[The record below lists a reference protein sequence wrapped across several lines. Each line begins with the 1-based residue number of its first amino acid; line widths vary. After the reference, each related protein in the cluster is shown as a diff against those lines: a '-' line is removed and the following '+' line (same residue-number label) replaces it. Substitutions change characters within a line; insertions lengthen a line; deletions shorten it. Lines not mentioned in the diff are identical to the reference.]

1 MKYPQNRRVVITGLG
16 MVTPAGLTAE
26 STWKSLL
33 AGESAVGP
41 ITKFDASEFACKIAA
56 EVKGFDPLVA
66 MDAKDVKRTDIF
78 IQYGMVATA
87 EAMADAGLT
96 ELTEEQKLRAGV
108 ILGSGIGGFNEIES
122 TVLTLNERGPRRVS
136 PFFIPSMLINLLS
149 GQASIKYGLKGP
161 NLSVVTA
168 CATGAHAVGDAM
180 HIIKRGEADIMVAGG
195 AEAGITKSAV
205 AGFGSARAL
214 STKFNDTPE
223 KASRPYDEDRDGFV
237 IAEGAGV
244 LVLEEYEHA
253 KARGATIYAEVA
265 GFGQTGD
272 AYHLTSPA
280 EDGDG
285 AKRAMSLAL
294 EFAGLKGS
302 DVDYTNSHGTSTP
315 MGDGIESRAIE
326 SVLGSDA
333 VVSST
338 KSMIGHTLGAAGGI
352 ETAICLLAMRD
363 GMAPPTINLEN
374 PSEDCNLD
382 YVTEGAR
389 KMNIDVVMNNSFGF
403 GGTNASLV
411 LTKVKD

>member
-1 MKYPQNRRVVITGLG
+1 MKNPQNRRVVVTGLG
-16 MVTPAGLTAE
+16 MVTPAGLNAE

-41 ITKFDASEFACKIAA
+41 ITKFDASEYACKIAA
-56 EVKGFDPLVA
+56 EVKNFDPLVA
-66 MDAKDVKRTDIF
+66 MDAKDVKRTDVF

-87 EAMADAGLT
+87 EAMEDAGLT
-96 ELTEEQKLRAGV
+96 ELSEAQKLRAGV

-122 TVLTLNERGPRRVS
+122 TVQTLNERGPRRVS
-136 PFFIPSMLINLLS
+136 PFFIPSMLINLLP
-149 GQASIKYGLKGP
+149 GQVSIRYGLKGP

-195 AEAGITKSAV
+195 AEAGITRSAV
-205 AGFGSARAL
+205 AGFGAARAL
-214 STKFNDTPE
+214 STGFNDTPE
-223 KASRPYDEDRDGFV
+223 KASRPYDKDRDGFV

-244 LVLEEYEHA
+244 VVLEEYEHA
-253 KARGATIYAEVA
+253 KARGAQIYGEVV
-265 GFGQTGD
+265 GFAQTGD
-272 AYHLTSPA
+272 AYHLTSPS

-294 EFAGLKGS
+294 EYAGLAGA
-302 DVDYTNSHGTSTP
+302 DVDYVNAHGTSTP
-315 MGDGIESRAIE
+315 VGDGIESRAIE
-326 SVLGSDA
+326 AVIGESA

-352 ETAICLLAMRD
+352 ETAICLLAIRD
-363 GMAPPTINLEN
+363 GMAPPTINLDN
-374 PSEDCNLD
+374 PSEDCTLD
-382 YVTEGAR
+382 YISDGAR
-389 KMNIDVVMNNSFGF
+389 KMDIDVVLNNSFGF

-411 LTKVKD
+411 MKKVTD